1 MRRLKVRVETWPLRA
16 AFTIARGTRT
26 EARVVVVELHEGAAR
41 GRGEGV
47 PTPRYGEDVAGV
59 VAQIED
65 LSAVVGQGLDREA
78 LQEQL
83 PPGAARNALDAA
95 LWDLEAKREGKPVWA
110 LAGLEAPRPVVTAMT
125 VSIDTPGEMGKAA
138 AAVADYPLLKIKLN
152 GEQVIERVSAVRRNA
167 PRTRLVVDANEA
179 WTPELFSEVAPKL
192 AEMGVE
198 MIEQPL
204 PAEADL
210 ALAEM
215 SRPVPVCAD
224 ESCHDTASVADLAT
238 RYDMVNIKL
247 DKTGGLTEAMRL
259 RTAAEA
265 HGLAIMIG
273 CMVGTSLSM
282 APGVLIAQGAA
293 VVDLDGP
300 LWMKADREEGLVID
314 RGIIQPPTAA
324 LWGA

>member
-1 MRRLKVRVETWPLRA
+1 MRRLTVRVETWPLRA
-16 AFTIARGTRT
+16 AFTIARGTRN
-26 EARVVVVELHEGAAR
+26 EARVVVAELREGGVR

-59 VAQIED
+59 IAQIEG
-65 LSAVVGQGLDREA
+65 LSVAVGQGLDREA

-95 LWDLEAKREGKPVWA
+95 LWDLEAKREGKPVWE
-110 LAGLEAPRPVVTAMT
+110 LAGQQAPRPVVTAMT
-125 VSIDTPGEMGKAA
+125 VSIDTPGAMGKAA
-138 AAVADYPLLKIKLN
+138 VAVADYPLLKIKLN
-152 GEQVIERVSAVRRNA
+152 GELVIERVSAVRRNA
-167 PRTRLVVDANEA
+167 PHARLVVDANEA
-179 WTPELFSEVAPKL
+179 WTPELYSKVAPKL

-204 PAEADL
+204 PAQADL
-210 ALAEM
+210 ALAEL

-224 ESCHDTASVADLAT
+224 ESCHDTASVEGLAA

-259 RTAAEA
+259 KAAAEA
-265 HGLAIMIG
+265 HGLTIMIG

-282 APGVLIAQGAA
+282 APGVLLAQGVA

-300 LWMKADREEGLVID
+300 LWMKSDREDGLVIEK
-314 RGIIQPPTAA
+314 GVVQPPTAA